1 MRRDIA
7 MADFG
12 ILPERTALVNVDMQ
26 NWFVSMAYH
35 GVETLQRIN
44 RLADLCRAAGILVIH
59 TRAVLRPDGS
69 NMGVMGEMTPVVREG
84 VINEGTETAALHRD
98 LVVAASDVLVEKP
111 RFGAFHGSDLEVV
124 LRSRGIDS
132 IIISGISTEAC
143 CDTTAR
149 EAHARD
155 FRVLF
160 LSDGTAS
167 AWHDREK
174 AETVHQ
180 AALDV
185 LGGLFAHVLTI
196 DELIRNIGRPA
207 QGARAN

>member
-1 MRRDIA
+1 

>member
-1 MRRDIA
+1 

-12 ILPERTALVNVDMQ
+12 VLPERTALVNVDMQ

-69 NMGVMGEMTPVVREG
+69 NMGVMGEMTPVVRDG

-124 LRSRGIDS
+124 LRSRRIDS

-174 AETVHQ
+174 AERVHQ

-185 LGGLFAHVLTI
+185 LGGLFAHVLTT
-196 DELIRNIGRPA
+196 DELIQNIRRPA
-207 QGARAN
+207 QGAPAN

>member
-1 MRRDIA
+1 
-7 MADFG
+7 MADLDVHPG
-12 ILPERTALVNVDMQ
+12 RTALINVDAQ
-26 NWFVSMAYH
+26 NWFVSNAYY
-35 GVETLQRIN
+35 GLETLQRIN
-44 RLADLCRAAGILVIH
+44 RLAALCRAAGILVIH

-69 NMGVMGEMTPVVREG
+69 NMGVMSEMTPVVHEG
-84 VINEGTETAALHRD
+84 VINDGTETAALHRD
-98 LVVAASDVLVEKP
+98 LVVDASDLLVDKP

-124 LRSRGIDS
+124 LRSRRIDT
-132 IIISGISTEAC
+132 IIVSGISTEAC

-160 LSDGTAS
+160 LSDATAS
-167 AWHDREK
+167 AWPDREK

-185 LGGLFAHVLTI
+185 LGSLFAHVLTI
-196 DELIRNIGRPA
+196 DELVPRIAPPGRSTR
-207 QGARAN
+207 GT